1 MKRIIITESEK
12 EDIMKQH
19 NELKPL
25 ETRHVLDMNI
35 EETLESIEEL
45 MENFILPSIGWDVT
59 YDLEYIIHS
68 YHQIILYIPVDMMK
82 ILPHSPQFDKE
93 YSDKWWRY
101 CYTNYFNTDY
111 VKNTLRRYLGINKI
125 MVDPIFE
132 YVNIDLVE
140 NQATRLKDDIMVMS
154 KKSEKYRV
162 KDIRTIFSTQE
173 KSFEIRLIIDGSI
186 VGSKESFKRDV
197 NDIISSKD
205 SYGLLFDVTE
215 IFFDVDFWFNHY

>member
-1 MKRIIITESEK
+1 MKRIITESEK

-35 EETLESIEEL
+35 EETLKSIEEL
-45 MENFILPSIGWDVT
+45 MEDFILPSIGWDVT